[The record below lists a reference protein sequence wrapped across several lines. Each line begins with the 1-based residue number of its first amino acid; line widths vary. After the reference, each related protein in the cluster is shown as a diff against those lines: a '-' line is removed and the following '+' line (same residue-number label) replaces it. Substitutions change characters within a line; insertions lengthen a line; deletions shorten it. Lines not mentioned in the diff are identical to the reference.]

1 MPEVAD
7 ENETIVENETSGAN
21 TPPAKA
27 LDGRVALVTGSS
39 RGIGAACAVEL
50 AKAGAHV
57 VLTGRD
63 VRALEAIEDA
73 IHAEGGQ
80 STIAPLDLTEG
91 DSISRLAS
99 AIAERWDK
107 LDILVISAAYLP
119 TLTPVTQIE
128 PKQFNQAITTNILAT
143 QVLLAAF
150 DPLLKRSGDG
160 RIIGITSSVGTQPRA
175 YWAAY
180 GATKAAFESLL
191 DSYAQEVEKIG
202 GVKVAIVDP
211 GATRTAMRAKAYP
224 GEDPK
229 TVKPA
234 DVVGEQ
240 LVALLT
246 KDFPT
251 CHRLSIGKHVVK
263 TS

>member
-1 MPEVAD
+1 MPENSP
-7 ENETIVENETSGAN
+7 ENRPLE
-21 TPPAKA
+21 
-27 LDGRVALVTGSS
+27 GRVALVTGSS
-39 RGIGAACAVEL
+39 RGIGAACALTL
-50 AKAGAHV
+50 ARAGAHV

-63 VRALEAIEDA
+63 VRALEAVEDA
-73 IHAEGGQ
+73 IHAAGGQ

-91 DSISRLAS
+91 DSIARLAA
-99 AIAERWDK
+99 AIAGRWDR

-128 PKQFNQAITTNILAT
+128 PKQFNQAITTNLLAT
-143 QVLLAAF
+143 QALLAAF
-150 DPLLKRSGDG
+150 DPLLKRSGQG
-160 RIIGITSSVGTQPRA
+160 RVIGMTSSVGSQPRA
-175 YWAAY
+175 FWAAY

-224 GEDPK
+224 GEDPS

-234 DVVGEQ
+234 DIVGDQ
-240 LVALLT
+240 LVELLVR
-246 KDFPT
+246 DFPT
-251 CHRLSIGKHVVK
+251 GHRMQVVK
-263 TS
+263 TP

>member
-1 MPEVAD
+1 MPENLPD
-7 ENETIVENETSGAN
+7 NRPLE
-21 TPPAKA
+21 
-27 LDGRVALVTGSS
+27 GRVALVTGSS
-39 RGIGAACAVEL
+39 RGIGAACAVAL
-50 AKAGAHV
+50 AQAGAHV

-63 VRALEAIEDA
+63 VRALEGVEDA
-73 IHAEGGQ
+73 IHAAGGQ

-91 DSISRLAS
+91 DSIARLAS
-99 AIAERWDK
+99 AIRSRWDK

-128 PKQFNQAITTNILAT
+128 PKQFNTAITTNLLAT
-143 QVLLAAF
+143 QALLAAF
-150 DPLLKRSGDG
+150 DPLLKRSGQG
-160 RIIGITSSVGTQPRA
+160 RVIGMTSSVGSQPRA

-191 DSYAQEVEKIG
+191 DSYGQEVEKIG

-234 DVVGEQ
+234 EIVGDQ
-240 LVALLT
+240 LVELLSQ
-246 KDFPT
+246 DFPT
-251 CHRLSIGKHVVK
+251 GHRMQVVK